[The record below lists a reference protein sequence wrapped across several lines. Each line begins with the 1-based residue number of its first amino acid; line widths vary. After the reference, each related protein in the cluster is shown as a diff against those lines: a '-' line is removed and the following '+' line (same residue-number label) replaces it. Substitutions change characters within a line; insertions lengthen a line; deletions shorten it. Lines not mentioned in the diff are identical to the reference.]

1 MENVKITLLSR
12 EPHVSQILTGFMM
25 LERRGMVKIDVEDRS
40 QDETL
45 PYRSVML
52 EVFYRGKK
60 LIYDMLDGYQHKD
73 AIRYQLAHCDYYFKR
88 SFSKEKNEALGLKWE
103 GKMFPLG
110 FNYHVSCIGH
120 PVDRPYWKEKI
131 KEMLE
136 KCVREISGY
145 SKCMHVNSFEKG
157 PDYKTKDL
165 KIMFMSRL
173 WNPQEIE
180 LNEQTPAQWRP
191 YKEYMIEERNK
202 INRERVQIVRQLREI
217 YGASFLGGIQD
228 STFAR
233 NYAPDVLVPLAL
245 TRKGRY
251 LHEMQRADICV
262 GSMGLHKSIGWKTG
276 EYVAASRAIVAERFY
291 YQLPGGFEAGKNYLP
306 FDTAEECLENVEL
319 LYKAPEAVYN
329 MKVENHKYYCNWLR
343 PEAQILRALE
353 QVY

>member
-1 MENVKITLLSR
+1 MMEKKKAKIIFKPAQHIARLMTGFYLLEKSGQLICEYQEDVDNIYGLPSNVVEVRIGDDRIAFDMGDRMALHSDDGLKYVENVVAYFARSYEPQLLNMLPEYIR
-12 EPHVSQILTGFMM
+12 EKVKPFGFDYYMTYY
-25 LERRGMVKIDVEDRS
+25 GN
-40 QDETL
+40 
-45 PYRSVML
+45 PA
-52 EVFYRGKK
+52 
-60 LIYDMLDGYQHKD
+60 D
-73 AIRYQLAHCDYYFKR
+73 AIPDSFK
-88 SFSKEKNEALGLKWE
+88 
-103 GKMFPLG
+103 GK
-110 FNYHVSCIGH
+110 
-120 PVDRPYWKEKI
+120 
-131 KEMLE
+131 LE